1 MEALL
6 QLKGIDKAF
15 PGVKALSGAALNVY
29 PGRVMALVGENGAGK
44 STMMKV
50 LTGIYARDA
59 GTLLWLGKETTFT
72 GPKSS
77 QEAGIGIIH
86 QELNLIPQLTIAEN
100 IFLGREFVNRFG
112 KIDWKTMYAEAD
124 KLLAKLNLRFKSD
137 KLVGDLSIGDQ
148 QMVEIAKVLSFESK
162 VIIMDE
168 PTDALTDT
176 ETESLFRVIRELKS
190 QGRGIVYISHRMKEI
205 FEICDDV
212 TVFRD
217 GQFIAEREVASL
229 TEDSLI
235 EMMVGRKLEDQYP
248 HLDKAPGDIR
258 LKVDNLCGPG
268 VNDVSFTLRK
278 GEILGVSGLMGA
290 GRTELMKVLYGAL
303 PRTSGYVTL
312 DGHEV
317 VTRSPQDG
325 LANGIVYISEDR
337 KRDGLVL
344 GMSVKENMSL
354 TALRYFSRAGGSLK
368 HADEQQAVSDFIR
381 LFNVKTPSMEQAIGL
396 LSGGNQQK
404 VAIARGLMTRPKVL
418 ILDEPTRG
426 VDVGAKKEIYQLIN
440 QFKADGLSIIL
451 VSSEMPEVLG
461 MSDRI
466 IVMHEGHLSGEFT
479 REQATQEVLM
489 AAAVGKLNRVNQGKK
504 MTTQTVSGRRY
515 FTKAWLMEQKSLIA
529 LLVLIAIVST
539 LSPNFFTI
547 NNLFNILQQTSVNA
561 IMAVGMTLVILTSG
575 IDLSVGSLL
584 ALTGAVAASIVGIE
598 VNALVAVAAALALGA
613 AIGAVTGVIVAK
625 GRVQAFIATL
635 VMMLL
640 LRGVT
645 MVYTNGSPVN
655 TGFTENADLFGWFGI
670 GRPLGVPTP
679 VWIMGIVF
687 LAAWYMLHH
696 TRLGRYIYALG
707 GNEAATRLSGIN
719 VNKIKIIVYS
729 LCGLLASLAGII
741 EVARLSSAQPT
752 AGTGYELDAI
762 AAVVLG
768 GTSLA
773 GGKGRIVG
781 TLIGALILGFL
792 NNGLNLLGVSSY
804 YQMIVKAVV
813 ILLAVLVDNK
823 KQ

>member
-1 MEALL
+1 
-6 QLKGIDKAF
+6 
-15 PGVKALSGAALNVY
+15 
-29 PGRVMALVGENGAGK
+29 
-44 STMMKV
+44 
-50 LTGIYARDA
+50 
-59 GTLLWLGKETTFT
+59 
-72 GPKSS
+72 
-77 QEAGIGIIH
+77 
-86 QELNLIPQLTIAEN
+86 
-100 IFLGREFVNRFG
+100 
-112 KIDWKTMYAEAD
+112 
-124 KLLAKLNLRFKSD
+124 
-137 KLVGDLSIGDQ
+137 
-148 QMVEIAKVLSFESK
+148 
-162 VIIMDE
+162 
-168 PTDALTDT
+168 
-176 ETESLFRVIRELKS
+176 
-190 QGRGIVYISHRMKEI
+190 
-205 FEICDDV
+205 
-212 TVFRD
+212 
-217 GQFIAEREVASL
+217 
-229 TEDSLI
+229 
-235 EMMVGRKLEDQYP
+235 
-248 HLDKAPGDIR
+248 
-258 LKVDNLCGPG
+258 
-268 VNDVSFTLRK
+268 
-278 GEILGVSGLMGA
+278 
-290 GRTELMKVLYGAL
+290 
-303 PRTSGYVTL
+303 
-312 DGHEV
+312 
-317 VTRSPQDG
+317 
-325 LANGIVYISEDR
+325 
-337 KRDGLVL
+337 
-344 GMSVKENMSL
+344 
-354 TALRYFSRAGGSLK
+354 
-368 HADEQQAVSDFIR
+368 
-381 LFNVKTPSMEQAIGL
+381 
-396 LSGGNQQK
+396 
-404 VAIARGLMTRPKVL
+404 
-418 ILDEPTRG
+418 
-426 VDVGAKKEIYQLIN
+426 
-440 QFKADGLSIIL
+440 
-451 VSSEMPEVLG
+451 
-461 MSDRI
+461 
-466 IVMHEGHLSGEFT
+466 
-479 REQATQEVLM
+479 
-489 AAAVGKLNRVNQGKK
+489 

-598 VNALVAVAAALALGA
+598 VNALVAVAAA
-613 AIGAVTGVIVAK
+613 
-625 GRVQAFIATL
+625 RVRCRNWCGNRGDCSERSRPAFIATL

-687 LAAWYMLHH
+687 LAARYMLHH

>member
-1 MEALL
+1 
-6 QLKGIDKAF
+6 
-15 PGVKALSGAALNVY
+15 
-29 PGRVMALVGENGAGK
+29 
-44 STMMKV
+44 
-50 LTGIYARDA
+50 
-59 GTLLWLGKETTFT
+59 
-72 GPKSS
+72 
-77 QEAGIGIIH
+77 
-86 QELNLIPQLTIAEN
+86 
-100 IFLGREFVNRFG
+100 
-112 KIDWKTMYAEAD
+112 
-124 KLLAKLNLRFKSD
+124 
-137 KLVGDLSIGDQ
+137 
-148 QMVEIAKVLSFESK
+148 
-162 VIIMDE
+162 
-168 PTDALTDT
+168 
-176 ETESLFRVIRELKS
+176 
-190 QGRGIVYISHRMKEI
+190 
-205 FEICDDV
+205 
-212 TVFRD
+212 
-217 GQFIAEREVASL
+217 
-229 TEDSLI
+229 
-235 EMMVGRKLEDQYP
+235 
-248 HLDKAPGDIR
+248 
-258 LKVDNLCGPG
+258 
-268 VNDVSFTLRK
+268 
-278 GEILGVSGLMGA
+278 
-290 GRTELMKVLYGAL
+290 
-303 PRTSGYVTL
+303 
-312 DGHEV
+312 
-317 VTRSPQDG
+317 
-325 LANGIVYISEDR
+325 
-337 KRDGLVL
+337 
-344 GMSVKENMSL
+344 
-354 TALRYFSRAGGSLK
+354 
-368 HADEQQAVSDFIR
+368 
-381 LFNVKTPSMEQAIGL
+381 
-396 LSGGNQQK
+396 
-404 VAIARGLMTRPKVL
+404 
-418 ILDEPTRG
+418 
-426 VDVGAKKEIYQLIN
+426 
-440 QFKADGLSIIL
+440 
-451 VSSEMPEVLG
+451 
-461 MSDRI
+461 
-466 IVMHEGHLSGEFT
+466 
-479 REQATQEVLM
+479 
-489 AAAVGKLNRVNQGKK
+489 
-504 MTTQTVSGRRY
+504 MTTQAVSGRRY
-515 FTKAWLMEQKSLIA
+515 FTKAWLLEQKSLIA

-539 LSPNFFTI
+539 MSPNFFTV

-613 AIGAVTGVIVAK
+613 AIGAVTGVIV
-625 GRVQAFIATL
+625 QAFIATL

-655 TGFTENADLFGWFGI
+655 TGFTDNADLFGWFGI

-707 GNEAATRLSGIN
+707 GNEAATRLSGIS
-719 VNKIKIIVYS
+719 VSKIKIIVYS